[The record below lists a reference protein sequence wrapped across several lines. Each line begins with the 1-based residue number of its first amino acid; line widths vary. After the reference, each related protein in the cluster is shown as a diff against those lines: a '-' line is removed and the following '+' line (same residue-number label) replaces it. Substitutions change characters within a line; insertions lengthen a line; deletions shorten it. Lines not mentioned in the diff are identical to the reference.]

1 MVVDE
6 EALST
11 LLHDHAQ
18 GWSGDSD
25 GSPSLSASSQHALRR
40 LRGFF
45 VQEKGRL
52 RFRHTLM
59 RDVAYEGL
67 PFSRRKQLHDQ
78 VGRSIEASSTTP
90 ESQCELL
97 SLHFFH
103 AGRFEKAW
111 HYSVVAGERARA
123 KFANG
128 EAIDFF
134 QRAVE
139 SARRSDGIPAHE
151 VGTVL
156 ERLGD
161 VRDLAGLPTGAVEAF
176 RQARRFVRDDQVALA
191 TLMVKEAR
199 TYQRLGKVSQSLGI
213 ITRALHSLGGET
225 TPEARRTRS
234 MLATRYAWG
243 RLTQGRHADA
253 LRWATLAARE
263 AEDSADKATLAQAY
277 NGLHAAHHYA
287 GTPED
292 LPYARLALLA
302 YEELGDLGGIGHSAN
317 NLGVRAD
324 DEGRWN
330 EARELFERAGR
341 SFRRLGDEAN
351 QANAVYNLGEMLVRQ
366 GRADEAEPLLTD
378 VVRIARAVEDAELV
392 ALAMREHGRA
402 LAAVGRHDDALQQLD
417 GARARFTALGATS
430 ELVAVGTAEA
440 ECLLLAGRDDEAFA
454 ALRGAEGVHAD
465 MLPDRSVARLRG
477 FLLLA
482 TGRPD
487 EAREAFE
494 YAAGSTDS
502 ADDAREAGF
511 AQRGRALLATDLADE
526 HQHRAASQARLEP
539 LGVEVTPTTPARR

>member
-1 MVVDE
+1 
-6 EALST
+6 
-11 LLHDHAQ
+11 
-18 GWSGDSD
+18 
-25 GSPSLSASSQHALRR
+25 
-40 LRGFF
+40 
-45 VQEKGRL
+45 
-52 RFRHTLM
+52 
-59 RDVAYEGL
+59 
-67 PFSRRKQLHDQ
+67 
-78 VGRSIEASSTTP
+78 
-90 ESQCELL
+90 
-97 SLHFFH
+97 
-103 AGRFEKAW
+103 
-111 HYSVVAGERARA
+111 
-123 KFANG
+123 
-128 EAIDFF
+128 
-134 QRAVE
+134 
-139 SARRSDGIPAHE
+139 
-151 VGTVL
+151 
-156 ERLGD
+156 
-161 VRDLAGLPTGAVEAF
+161 
-176 RQARRFVRDDQVALA
+176 
-191 TLMVKEAR
+191 
-199 TYQRLGKVSQSLGI
+199 
-213 ITRALHSLGGET
+213 
-225 TPEARRTRS
+225 
-234 MLATRYAWG
+234 MLATRYSWG

-287 GTPED
+287 GKPED

-302 YEELGDLGGIGHSAN
+302 YEELGDLGGMGHSAN

-351 QANAVYNLGEMLVRQ
+351 QANAVYNLAEMLVRQ
-366 GRADEAEPLLTD
+366 GRTDEAEPLLTD
-378 VVRIARAVEDAELV
+378 VVRIARAVEDEELV

-465 MLPDRSVARLRG
+465 MLPDRSVARIRG

-511 AQRGRALLATDLADE
+511 AQLGLALLATDLADE
-526 HQHRAASQARLEP
+526 HLHRAASQALLEP